1 MLNIVFINQNSV
13 NNSNYVF
20 QPEDLVVICSQ
31 PSLNNYSLP
40 KQLKAACTL
49 TLKADDVNPEEIE
62 IDDSLVLF
70 NVSQVKK
77 LDSFIEGV
85 QNQPV
90 YVYSHIPV
98 SKNPLAL
105 AVGIGMQVLGLP
117 DKPLTDR
124 QLEDLAN
131 WVANTTLETPP
142 NLWVL
147 EVFSAYRQS
156 LKNTLVSFFEDYL
169 ATGILVVRTKVY
181 QSTSPL
187 YDYV

>member
-1 MLNIVFINQNSV
+1 
-13 NNSNYVF
+13 
-20 QPEDLVVICSQ
+20 
-31 PSLNNYSLP
+31 
-40 KQLKAACTL
+40 
-49 TLKADDVNPEEIE
+49 
-62 IDDSLVLF
+62 
-70 NVSQVKK
+70 
-77 LDSFIEGV
+77 
-85 QNQPV
+85 
-90 YVYSHIPV
+90 
-98 SKNPLAL
+98 
-105 AVGIGMQVLGLP
+105 MQVLGLP